1 MIRTMTIS
9 LALAC
14 AAAAMAAGCGGK
26 YKRKELSQD
35 AERAKEIR
43 EMIRQLRSC
52 GEGELDRVIAAQMVT
67 HLDEGQARMA
77 KAALKKL
84 AQAEKAQVL
93 LTDRYGAKVYRVSF
107 RLTVSARPQSLTML
121 LVPDEND
128 NLRWAGPS

>member
-1 MIRTMTIS
+1 MTIS
-9 LALAC
+9 IAVAY
-14 AAAAMAAGCGGK
+14 AAAAMSAGCSGK

-35 AERAKEIR
+35 TERVKEIR
-43 EMIRQLRSC
+43 EMVRQLRSC
-52 GEGELDRVIAAQMVT
+52 GEGELDSVIAAQMVA

-77 KAALKKL
+77 KAALRKL